1 MEGGAAKL
9 ADAVDDFFAGYPPE
23 PRAISRKLR
32 TMARRAM
39 PGANEILFASQNH
52 VAYSTGQSRAGTI
65 VYICPLKDYVRLGF
79 MFGTSLPDPQGMLVG
94 EGKRL
99 RHVKVW
105 HAQDADDPA
114 LEQLVEAAW
123 AEAEPLKS

>member
-1 MEGGAAKL
+1 L
-9 ADAVDDFFAGYPPE
+9 ADAIDDFFAGYPPE

-39 PGANEILFASQNH
+39 PAANELLFTSQNH
-52 VAYSTGQSRAGTI
+52 VAYSVSQSRAGTI

-79 MFGTSLPDPQGMLVG
+79 MYGTYLPDPQGMLMG

-99 RHVKVW
+99 RHVKVR
-105 HAQDADDPA
+105 HAQDADDLA
-114 LEQLVEAAW
+114 LEQLVQAAW
-123 AEAEPLKS
+123 AEAERRKP